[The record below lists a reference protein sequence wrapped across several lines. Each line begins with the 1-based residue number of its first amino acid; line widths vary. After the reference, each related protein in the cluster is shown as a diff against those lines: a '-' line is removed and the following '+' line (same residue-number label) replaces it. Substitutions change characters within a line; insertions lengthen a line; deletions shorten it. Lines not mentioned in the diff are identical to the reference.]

1 MGSLDRL
8 TGASLG
14 NAVFFATSPEKTVF
28 KKKIH

>member
-14 NAVFFATSPEKTVF
+14 NAVFFATFPEKQF
-28 KKKIH
+28 SKKKIH